1 MIGTL
6 LDLARLDPSYLAKL
20 EQFRRSIT
28 VMFTDIQGS
37 TSYFEK
43 YGDAAGLLMV
53 HQCGDALRMIV
64 NENGGR
70 VIKTIGDG
78 MLAVFEGC
86 DHSVKA
92 AIAMQ
97 QTLCD
102 MNASRPESDRIAI
115 RIGIHY
121 GMGIVRTRDVFG
133 DVVNVASRI
142 ESIALA
148 RQIVISEPVYEIV
161 HQQSFDI
168 KKLGGF
174 LLKGKQAELTLY
186 EVTWT
191 DARLRD
197 ATDDHHECGPRTAQT
212 FRLQVVDASGSVEAE
227 YPIPESLTIGR
238 SQADINFPA
247 DSTLAPLHAR
257 IFVDNGQLFVETLA
271 GSSKSIFVRICGG
284 YTLEHED
291 IVLMGGQ
298 VLQFREI
305 SSAMSAAAQIGVPW
319 DDITKE
325 LAVPVAEL
333 VRLQASGQV
342 SARFPLSASEVLLG
356 RVKGTY
362 TFPDDKLMSR
372 LHARILQRAE
382 DFLLEDIG
390 SRNGTFVKVR
400 KKKKS
405 LLSDNASIL
414 LGNQSLRIVRS

>member
-1 MIGTL
+1 MIGAL
-6 LDLARLDPSYLAKL
+6 LDLARRDPSYLAKL
-20 EQFRRSIT
+20 EQLRRSIT

-37 TSYFEK
+37 TSYFDK

-64 NENGGR
+64 NGNGGR

-86 DHSVKA
+86 CESVKA

-97 QTLCD
+97 QTLGD
-102 MNASRPESDRIAI
+102 MNASRPEADRIAV

-168 KKLGGF
+168 RKLGGF

-191 DARLRD
+191 AACLGD
-197 ATDDHHECGPRTAQT
+197 ATDDRHVGGQRAAQT
-212 FRLQVVDASGSVEAE
+212 FRLQVVDASGSIEAE
-227 YPIPESLTIGR
+227 YPIHESLTIGR
-238 SQADINFPA
+238 SHGDINFPA
-247 DSTLAPLHAR
+247 DSKLAPLHAR
-257 IFVDNGQLFVETLA
+257 IFVDDGQLFVESLGGNA
-271 GSSKSIFVRICGG
+271 ESIFVRICGG

-291 IVLMGGQ
+291 IVLMGRQ

-305 SSAMSAAAQIGVPW
+305 SSAMSAAAQIGVPL
-319 DDITKE
+319 DDITKGF
-325 LAVPVAEL
+325 AVPAAEL
-333 VRLQASGQV
+333 VRLQAGGQP
-342 SARFPLSASEVLLG
+342 SDRFPLAASEVFFG

-362 TFPDDKLMSR
+362 IFPDDKLMSR

-382 DFLLEDIG
+382 DFILEDIG
-390 SRNGTFVKVR
+390 SRNGTFVKVC
-400 KKKKS
+400 KKS
-405 LLSDNASIL
+405 LLSSNISIL
-414 LGNQSLRIVRS
+414 VGNQLLRIARS